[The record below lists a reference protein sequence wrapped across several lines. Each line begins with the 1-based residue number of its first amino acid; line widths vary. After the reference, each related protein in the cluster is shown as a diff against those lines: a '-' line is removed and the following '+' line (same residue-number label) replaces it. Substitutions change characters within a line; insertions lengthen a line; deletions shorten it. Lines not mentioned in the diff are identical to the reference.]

1 MTVEEHIQAALDAL
15 GRPFQTL
22 LRLSTGRQVFL
33 VGGTIRDILL
43 ERRPMDFDF
52 AVSGSGVDFAR
63 RFARSIHGSFV
74 LLSEADDQARVVWR
88 KQLILDFNGFADRT
102 IEDDLSRRDFTVNA
116 MAFPLTADRVPPTAD
131 RVDRPPPT
139 ADGPNPLTP
148 VALLDPFQGRQA
160 LNDKLLK
167 PVSAQSLALDPL
179 RLLRAY
185 RFALELG
192 FRIDDEV
199 REQAR
204 SISLENV
211 AAERIGY
218 ELLRILDCPGS
229 YSALVELEE
238 FGFLRQLF
246 PEAGPLFASRLLLR
260 HSLLTLKK
268 LDELIHR
275 ESWFTQYG
283 PEFAACFAVHP
294 HCRPLLKLAGLL
306 HDIAKPETEFVNDRK
321 EVHYYG
327 HDGLGARQV
336 EKLARERLRLS
347 RLDARTLRMLVEFH
361 MRLHLLATGPELTDR
376 AIRRFFRDLKEQW
389 FGLMLLTYADGFATA
404 GQTRHLEQT
413 FARIISLKR
422 EYDAVIKVKRLVTGD
437 DLIRAGLKPG
447 PAFKTILAE
456 LQELQVEGKI
466 TSTEQGLEYV
476 KQNMGNSVA
485 APSGR
490 GEPGEV

>member
-1 MTVEEHIQAALDAL
+1 MTTEERIQASLDAL

-22 LRLSTGRQVFL
+22 LRLSTGRRVFL
-33 VGGTIRDILL
+33 VGGTIRDLLL
-43 ERRPMDFDF
+43 ERNPVDLDF
-52 AVSGSGVDFAR
+52 AISGSGIDFAR

-116 MAFPLTADRVPPTAD
+116 MAYQLTADSRQLTAD
-131 RVDRPPPT
+131 NKHPDSLACSLPPSLPQ
-139 ADGPNPLTP
+139 
-148 VALLDPFQGRQA
+148 LLDPFQGRQA

-199 REQAR
+199 REQAQR
-204 SISLENV
+204 ISLENV

-238 FGFLRQLF
+238 LGFLRQLF
-246 PEAGPLFASRLLLR
+246 PEAGPLFANSLLLR

-268 LDELIHR
+268 LDELIHQ
-275 ESWFTQYG
+275 ESWFTQYE
-283 PEFAACFAVHP
+283 PEFTAYFAAHP
-294 HCRPLLKLAGLL
+294 HRRPLLKLAGLL

-336 EKLARERLRLS
+336 ERLARERLRLS

-389 FGLMLLTYADGFATA
+389 FGLMLLTFADGFATA
-404 GQTRHLEQT
+404 GQTRHLELT
-413 FARIISLKR
+413 FARIIGLKR
-422 EYDAVIKVKRLVTGD
+422 EYDAVIRVKRLVTGD
-437 DLIRAGLKPG
+437 DLIRAGYKPG
-447 PAFKTILAE
+447 PAFKAILAE
-456 LQELQVEGKI
+456 LQELQVEGEI
-466 TSTEQGLEYV
+466 TSTEQGLEFV
-476 KQNMGNSVA
+476 KQNMGKFVA
-485 APSGR
+485 APVADGDHCES
-490 GEPGEV
+490 

>member
-1 MTVEEHIQAALDAL
+1 MNIEQQLQAALDAL

-22 LRLSTGRQVFL
+22 LRLSSERQVFL
-33 VGGTIRDILL
+33 VGGTIRDLLL
-43 ERRPMDFDF
+43 EREPMDFDF

-63 RFARSIHGSFV
+63 RFARNVHGSFV
-74 LLSEADDQARVVWR
+74 LLSEAEDQARVVWR

-102 IEDDLSRRDFTVNA
+102 IEDDLGRRDFTVNA
-116 MAFPLTADRVPPTAD
+116 MAYPLTADHVRADLRIRPGQPPRVAPTPPA
-131 RVDRPPPT
+131 
-139 ADGPNPLTP
+139 APLTP
-148 VALLDPFQGRQA
+148 DPRPLTPSLLLDPFQGRQA

-167 PVSAQSLALDPL
+167 PVSPQSLALDPL
-179 RLLRAY
+179 RVLRAY

-204 SISLENV
+204 HVSLENV

-229 YSALVELEE
+229 YPVLVELEK

-246 PEAGPLFASRLLLR
+246 PEAGPLFASQLLLR

-268 LDELIHR
+268 LDELIHA

-283 PEFAACFAVHP
+283 PEFTTYFAAHP
-294 HCRPLLKLAGLL
+294 HRRPLLKLAGLL
-306 HDIAKPETEFVNDRK
+306 HDIAKPETEFVNDKK

-327 HDGLGARQV
+327 HDGLGARHV

-347 RLDARTLRMLVEFH
+347 RLDARTLKMLVEFH

-376 AIRRFFRDLKEQW
+376 AIRRFLRDLKEQW

-413 FARIISLKR
+413 FARIIVLKR
-422 EYDAVIKVKRLVTGD
+422 EFDAVIKVKRLVTGD
-437 DLIRAGLKPG
+437 DLIAAGLEPG
-447 PAFKTILAE
+447 PAFKSILAE
-456 LQELQVEGKI
+456 LQ
-466 TSTEQGLEYV
+466 
-476 KQNMGNSVA
+476 
-485 APSGR
+485 
-490 GEPGEV
+490 

>member
-1 MTVEEHIQAALDAL
+1 MTIEQQIQAALDAL

-22 LRLSTGRQVFL
+22 LRLSSGRQVFL

-43 ERRPMDFDF
+43 ERNPADFDF
-52 AVSGSGVDFAR
+52 AVSGSGIDFAR

-74 LLSEADDQARVVWR
+74 LLSETDDQARVVWR

-102 IEDDLSRRDFTVNA
+102 IEDDLGRRDFTANA
-116 MAFPLTADRVPPTAD
+116 MAYPLTADRPVPWTPD
-131 RVDRPPPT
+131 PL
-139 ADGPNPLTP
+139 NPGTP
-148 VALLDPFQGRQA
+148 SQLLDPFHGRQA

-167 PVSAQSLALDPL
+167 PVSPQSLALDPL
-179 RLLRAY
+179 RVLRAY

-204 SISLENV
+204 RVSLENV

-218 ELLRILDCPGS
+218 EVLRILDCPGS
-229 YSALVELEE
+229 YPVLVELEQ

-246 PEAGPLFASRLLLR
+246 PEAGPLFASQLLLR

-268 LDELIHR
+268 LDELIHD

-283 PEFAACFAVHP
+283 PEFTTYFDAHP
-294 HCRPLLKLAGLL
+294 HRRPLLKLAGLL
-306 HDIAKPETEFVNDRK
+306 HDIAKPETEFINDKK
-321 EVHYYG
+321 EVHFYG
-327 HDGLGARQV
+327 HDGLGARHV

-404 GQTRHLEQT
+404 GQTRHLEQA
-413 FARIISLKR
+413 FARIIGMKR
-422 EYDAVIKVKRLVTGD
+422 EYDAVIRVKRLVTGD
-437 DLIRAGLKPG
+437 DLIAAGLMPG
-447 PAFKTILAE
+447 PAFKSILAE

-476 KQNMGNSVA
+476 KDNMGKFVI
-485 APSGR
+485 APNREGNGS
-490 GEPGEV
+490 ES